1 MMAASLHKRKTLL
14 LVILFFAFSAFTAD
28 ILDLREDLHIIS
40 CPYSSLDNNITTG
53 ITSNVHFVLESVVLF
68 CSVHR
73 KSSVEI
79 SFLYL
84 LPYGFRAPPSW
95 S

>member
-1 MMAASLHKRKTLL
+1 
-14 LVILFFAFSAFTAD
+14 
-28 ILDLREDLHIIS
+28 LDLREELHLLAG
-40 CPYSSLDNNITTG
+40 PYNSLDNNVTTG
-53 ITSNVHFVLESVVLF
+53 ITSNAIFETEPVLLF

-73 KSSVEI
+73 KSSVTI